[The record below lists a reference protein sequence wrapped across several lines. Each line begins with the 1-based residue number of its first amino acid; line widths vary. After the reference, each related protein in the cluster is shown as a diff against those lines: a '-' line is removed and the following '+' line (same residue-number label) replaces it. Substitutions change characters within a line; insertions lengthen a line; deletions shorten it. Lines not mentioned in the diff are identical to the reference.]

1 MDALIVSLSSKHVG
15 CYVDGVC
22 VNNLSYADD
31 IAPLSASVC
40 GLERLL
46 RVCEEYALS
55 HGLKYNV
62 AKSQFMAFEAGCNRP
77 SNVSP
82 VILNGSPLERVD
94 LFKYLGHIDTTD
106 LRHNADIERKRE
118 RCRYICQGKYDS
130 SQVRAMF
137 QGREDNAVQSV
148 LHVALHV

>member
-1 MDALIVSLSSKHVG
+1 MDALIVSLSSRHFG

-31 IAPLSASVC
+31 MVLLSASVC

-62 AKSQFMAFEAGCNRP
+62 AKSQFMVFEAGCNRP
-77 SNVSP
+77 SNVPP

-94 LFKYLGHIDTTD
+94 RFKNLGHIVTTD
-106 LRHNADIERKRE
+106 HRDDADI
-118 RCRYICQGKYDS
+118 
-130 SQVRAMF
+130 
-137 QGREDNAVQSV
+137 
-148 LHVALHV
+148 